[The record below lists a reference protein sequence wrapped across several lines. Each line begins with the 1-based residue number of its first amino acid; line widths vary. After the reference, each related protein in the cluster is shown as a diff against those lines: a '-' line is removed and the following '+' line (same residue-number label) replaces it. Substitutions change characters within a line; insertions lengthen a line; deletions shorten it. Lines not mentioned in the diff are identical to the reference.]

1 MDVHSVSCCSV
12 WVVESLDV
20 NTTRSWFT
28 IWAYHALPCRYVRLF
43 LQRWLSHNFGISES
57 HVITTQLCATVRIFL
72 SVDAIRAL
80 SLCTVWMFQ
89 SLHEELLQ
97 QQESFDN
104 LAEQAQVLMQ
114 SSTDSRVSTQL
125 TQMNSRYSAL
135 ITVSKVSFI
144 NSWKLLWEFGSLED
158 RNNTLGLLNDWQHKI
173 SRKKWSW

>member
-1 MDVHSVSCCSV
+1 M
-12 WVVESLDV
+12 
-20 NTTRSWFT
+20 
-28 IWAYHALPCRYVRLF
+28 
-43 LQRWLSHNFGISES
+43 FGISES
-57 HVITTQLCATVRIFL
+57 HVITTQLCTTVRIFL

-144 NSWKLLWEFGSLED
+144 NS
-158 RNNTLGLLNDWQHKI
+158 
-173 SRKKWSW
+173 